1 MNYVL
6 VVFASATTANRVKS
20 VLQKKFGI
28 KSVLIQT
35 PKSLNVKGCSFCL
48 KTESANVDTIWKIV
62 TDNGLSSKGAFREED
77 YFKIR

>member
-48 KTESANVDTIWKIV
+48 KTENK
-62 TDNGLSSKGAFREED
+62 R
-77 YFKIR
+77 